1 MPGIYT
7 YSIYQDDEHSN
18 YYRVKVQPETL
29 SLVIN
34 SKQNTGSSGNAF
46 DYPPMKITGSR
57 RKITSTPRK
66 VILKWVAATPSGY
79 SSTGT
84 IILPWLDAFGFTQFA
99 VGSQGEYFGLPVEVK
114 LKLSEQ
120 IR

>member
-1 MPGIYT
+1 MPGSYT
-7 YSIYQDDEHSN
+7 YAIYQDDQYSN

-34 SKQNTGSSGNAF
+34 SRQNLGSSGNAF
-46 DYPPMKITGSR
+46 DQNPMKIAGSR
-57 RKITSTPRK
+57 RKSTSTPRK
-66 VILKWVAATPSGY
+66 VILKWVADPPSGY
-79 SSTGT
+79 SRTGT

-99 VGSQGEYFGLPVEVK
+99 VGSQGEYLGLPVEVK
-114 LKLSEQ
+114 LKLNEQ